1 MRAFKTLGDTII
13 KEDLTRQEL
22 RQWFTGFAFQ
32 QQQRPLQHGQA
43 ISDRQIKQ
51 YEEKLLNPDI

>member
-1 MRAFKTLGDTII
+1 MRAFKTLGDPVI

-22 RQWFTGFAFQ
+22 RQWFASFALRES
-32 QQQRPLQHGQA
+32 QRQLQHGKA

>member
-13 KEDLTRQEL
+13 KEDLTKQQL
-22 RQWFTGFAFQ
+22 RQWFAAFAFTEP
-32 QQQRPLQHGQA
+32 QRPLQHGLL
-43 ISDRQIKQ
+43 SERLIKQ

>member
-13 KEDLTRQEL
+13 KEDLTKQEL
-22 RQWFTGFAFQ
+22 RQWFSKFAFQ
-32 QQQRPLQHGQA
+32 QPERPLQHGTA
-43 ISDRQIKQ
+43 ISERQLEQ

>member
-13 KEDLTRQEL
+13 KEDLTKQEL
-22 RQWFTGFAFQ
+22 RQWFRAFALTEP
-32 QQQRPLQHGQA
+32 QRPLQHGKA
-43 ISDRQIKQ
+43 IGDRQLKQ